1 MCEDRSEF
9 VRSIHLGKQFA
20 GMATSN
26 AGKPVGLI
34 RGLGLWASTAIVIGT
49 MIGQSVFLVASDVSR
64 EVSSMWKV
72 LVVWIIGGVIVLFG
86 AFCYAELGAALPEV
100 GGDYV
105 YLGRGI
111 GPLWGFLF
119 GWTSSM
125 ILRPGS
131 AAIIAAGLLR
141 FVGFLAPSATTPIFV
156 WNLHVPFQS
165 QFYPFRFTAAQP
177 LAAGAVVL
185 VTALNYLG
193 VRTVGRFQ
201 VVLTGLKIAT
211 IAAILILGI
220 TATGS
225 MGARTA
231 FIPSP
236 AHGAVAAFL
245 TALVPVMA
253 AYNGFQNLGAV
264 GGEVL
269 NPRQNLPRAAILG
282 TSLVI
287 ALYLLINWVYFHL
300 LSFSQV
306 AQSQHVASD
315 AAARLLGDTGAQ
327 YFTVAMIVSAFGSL
341 HAGFLTGPRI
351 PYAMA
356 RDGNFFG
363 FAKRIQPKFHTPSG
377 AVVFQGCVA
386 ILLVLT
392 GTHQELYSYTMFA
405 TWTFLGLT
413 AVALIRLRS
422 TEPELP
428 RPFRVW
434 GYPWTPMVF
443 GVAAFAISANLWLV
457 RPVRSSVGLAI
468 VLLGIPFFYRWRR
481 GSVTS
486 SHIVEA
492 ATSAGL

>member
-1 MCEDRSEF
+1 MLPSDACKDS
-9 VRSIHLGKQFA
+9 
-20 GMATSN
+20 
-26 AGKPVGLI
+26 GLI
-34 RGLGLWASTAIVIGT
+34 RGLGLWAATAIVIGS
-49 MIGQSVFLVASDVSR
+49 MIGQSVFLVASDMSR

-72 LVVWIIGGVIVLFG
+72 LVVWIVGGAIVLFG
-86 AFCYAELGAALPEV
+86 ALCYAELGAALPEA
-100 GGDYV
+100 GGDYI

-125 ILRPGS
+125 IMRPCS
-131 AAIIAAGLLR
+131 AAVIAAGLLR
-141 FVGFLAPSATTPIFV
+141 FVGFLAPSVTTPIFF
-156 WNLHVPFQS
+156 WNLHIPFQS
-165 QFYPFRFTAAQP
+165 QPYQFTFSAAQP
-177 LAAGAVVL
+177 LAAGVVVL
-185 VTALNYLG
+185 VSALNYLG

-201 VVLTGLKIAT
+201 VFLTALKIAT
-211 IAAILILGI
+211 VAAILVLGI
-220 TATGS
+220 TASSS
-225 MGARTA
+225 MGDQTA

-236 AHGAVAAFL
+236 SRGAIAAFL
-245 TALVPVMA
+245 TALVPAMA

-269 NPRQNLPRAAILG
+269 NPGKNLPTAAILG

-287 ALYLLINWVYFHL
+287 VLYVLINWVFFHL
-300 LSFSQV
+300 LGFSQV
-306 AQSQHVASD
+306 AQSMHVASD
-315 AAARLLGDTGAQ
+315 ATARLLGDTGAR
-327 YFTVAMIVSAFGSL
+327 YFTLAMIVSAFGTL

-363 FAKRIQPKFHTPSG
+363 FAKRIQPRFHTPSG
-377 AVVFQGCVA
+377 AIAFQGGVA

-392 GTHQELYSYTMFA
+392 GTHQELYAYTMFA